1 MPTNTGKEQMHTNLT
16 TRGGRA
22 GQRGVT
28 TRRACL
34 SHGLSVILPITGR
47 KFLASV
53 AGVNTS
59 NRKRGKIMKKKL
71 LPLAITTI
79 LAFATATTGL
89 AAGSTR
95 VTHFSFT
102 TPPHLTCGILGSA
115 VVHGT
120 SVVRDTGNGTY
131 FKSGTWT
138 GVFTAANT
146 GNSTT
151 LSIAGPTTQAS
162 PPVIDLLAGTV
173 TITTTYGGLAERL
186 SITNGPTLSRDA
198 GSVTVV
204 DVYGYTGIPTD
215 PANFDDLRSETV
227 SGLDGPHPDQ
237 LSGFSIFC
245 DVIVPVLE
253 GP

>member
-1 MPTNTGKEQMHTNLT
+1 MRT
-16 TRGGRA
+16 
-22 GQRGVT
+22 
-28 TRRACL
+28 
-34 SHGLSVILPITGR
+34 
-47 KFLASV
+47 
-53 AGVNTS
+53 
-59 NRKRGKIMKKKL
+59 KL
-71 LPLAITTI
+71 LPLAIATV
-79 LAFATATTGL
+79 LASIAATTAL
-89 AAGSTR
+89 AAGSTQ

-102 TPPHLTCGILGSA
+102 TPLHFTCGVWGSA
-115 VVHGT
+115 VIDGT

-162 PPVIDLLAGTV
+162 PPVIDALAKTV

-186 SITNGPTLSRDA
+186 SITGGPTLSRDA
-198 GSVTVV
+198 GTVTVV